1 MKHAWKLTSIIIALT
16 LLLSLAGSASPAFA
30 DDGQE
35 ESFASDRLIIQF
47 DSGTSWSEIIKVHQQ
62 VGGKVVKTI
71 PQINSQIVTVPKG
84 QKSFKMWVYRLHSKV
99 RCVEPDYV
107 AQVLDVPNDPY
118 FNDSYQWGMFQTQAP
133 QAWDITHGSS
143 GIRIAILDTGVDSS
157 HPDLGA
163 KVVAK
168 ENFTSSDTA
177 EPVNN
182 SHGTHVAGIAA
193 AISNNG
199 IGVAGLGYDCSLM
212 NVKVAGDDG
221 YGYYSWIAQ
230 GIIWATDNGADVI
243 NLSLG
248 GTSPSSTLE
257 QAVNYAWDHGVVVVA
272 AAGNDGSTS
281 PLYPAYYDKCLAVAA
296 TNDNDQLTSW
306 SSHGNWVDVAAPGSA
321 YSTKPDGQYGNMA
334 GTSMASPHVAGLA
347 GLVFSVAADTN
358 GNGRLNDEVRA
369 TIEATCDDV
378 GIDVAYGRINAYH
391 AVGGSSPAP
400 TGQISGTVTA
410 ADNGKAI
417 YRATVT
423 AGTTSV
429 TTNSK
434 GNYTISNLP
443 EGSYTVTASANDYQ
457 DASQTVT
464 VAAGKTSTANFSLDP
479 IPKQAPVLNPIGNKT
494 VDEGNLLQ
502 FTISASDPDGDTLT
516 YSASNLPKAASFSP
530 STRTFT
536 WTPDYDQAG
545 IYHNIHFEVS
555 DGSLTD
561 SKDITITVNDVP
573 LFGQISGTVTAADSG
588 KAISGATVTAGTT
601 SVTTNSKG
609 NYTISNLPEGTY
621 TVTASANDY
630 QDASQTVT
638 VSAGKTSTANFSLD
652 PIPNQAPVLNPIGN
666 KTVDEGNLL
675 QFTISASDPD
685 GDTLTYSASNLPKA
699 ASFSPSTRT
708 FTWIPD
714 YEQAGI
720 YHNIHFEVSDGSLT
734 DSKDITITV
743 NDVSL
748 FFAFLDHELSPQP
761 VQ

>member
-1 MKHAWKLTSIIIALT
+1 MKSLPIIIVFSLV
-16 LLLSLAGSASPAFA
+16 LSLAGYASPAFA
-30 DDGQE
+30 DDGQGKTGV
-35 ESFASDRLIIQF
+35 SDRLIIQF
-47 DSGTSWSEIIKVHQQ
+47 DSGTSWSEMIRVHQQ

-71 PQINSQIVTVPKG
+71 PQINSQVVTVPKG
-84 QKSFKMWVYRLHSKV
+84 QRFLKSWVYRLHSKV
-99 RCVEPDYV
+99 RHVELDYV

-143 GIRIAILDTGVDSS
+143 SIRIAILDTGVDSS

-168 ENFTSSDTA
+168 ENFTSSGTA

-212 NVKVAGDDG
+212 NVKVAGDNG

-248 GTSPSSTLE
+248 GTGPSSTLE
-257 QAVNYAWDHGVVVVA
+257 QAVNYAWNHGVVVVA
-272 AAGNDGSTS
+272 AAGNTGSTS

-296 TNDNDQLTSW
+296 TNDADQLTSW
-306 SSHGNWVDVAAPGSA
+306 SSYGSWVDVAAPGSA
-321 YSTKPDGQYGNMA
+321 YSTKLNSQYGNMA

-391 AVGGSSPAP
+391 AVGDSSPPP
-400 TGQISGTVTA
+400 TGQLSGTVTD
-410 ADNGKAI
+410 ADSGKAI
-417 YRATVT
+417 STATVT

-429 TTNSK
+429 STNSE
-434 GNYTISNLP
+434 GNYTISDLP
-443 EGSYTVTASANDYQ
+443 QGTYTTTTSASGYQ

-464 VAAGKTSTANFSLDP
+464 VAAGETSTANFSL
-479 IPKQAPVLNPIGNKT
+479 N
-494 VDEGNLLQ
+494 
-502 FTISASDPDGDTLT
+502 
-516 YSASNLPKAASFSP
+516 
-530 STRTFT
+530 
-536 WTPDYDQAG
+536 
-545 IYHNIHFEVS
+545 
-555 DGSLTD
+555 
-561 SKDITITVNDVP
+561 
-573 LFGQISGTVTAADSG
+573 
-588 KAISGATVTAGTT
+588 
-601 SVTTNSKG
+601 
-609 NYTISNLPEGTY
+609 
-621 TVTASANDY
+621 
-630 QDASQTVT
+630 
-638 VSAGKTSTANFSLD
+638 

-675 QFTISASDPD
+675 QFTISASNPD
-685 GDTLTYSASNLPKA
+685 GDALTYSASNLPEA

-708 FTWIPD
+708 FTWTPD

-748 FFAFLDHELSPQP
+748 FFAFLDQESSPQP
-761 VQ
+761 VIRPE

>member
-1 MKHAWKLTSIIIALT
+1 V
-16 LLLSLAGSASPAFA
+16 LSLAGSASPALA
-30 DDGQE
+30 DDGQGK
-35 ESFASDRLIIQF
+35 SGVSDRLIIQF
-47 DSGTSWSEIIKVHQQ
+47 DSGTSWSETIKVHQQ

-71 PQINSQIVTVPKG
+71 PQINSQVVTVPKG
-84 QKSFKMWVYRLHSKV
+84 QQSFKMWVYRLHSQV
-99 RCVEPDYV
+99 HHVEPDYV

-118 FNDSYQWGMFQTQAP
+118 FNDSYQWGMFKTQAP

-257 QAVNYAWDHGVVVVA
+257 QAVNYAWNHGVVVVA
-272 AAGNDGSTS
+272 AAGNNGNTS
-281 PLYPAYYDKCLAVAA
+281 PLYPAYYHKCLAVAA
-296 TNDNDQLTSW
+296 TNDDDQLTAW
-306 SSHGNWVDVAAPGSA
+306 SSHGNWVNVAAPGSA

-347 GLVFSVAADTN
+347 GLVFSVASDTN
-358 GNGRLNDEVRA
+358 GNGQLNDEVKA

-378 GIDVAYGRINAYH
+378 GIDVAYGRINAYR

-400 TGQISGTVTA
+400 TGQISGTVTDA
-410 ADNGKAI
+410 ANGKAI
-417 YRATVT
+417 YKATVT
-423 AGTTSV
+423 AGTKSA

-443 EGSYTVTASANDYQ
+443 QGTYTTTASANGYQ

-464 VAAGKTSTANFSLDP
+464 VAAGKTSTANLSLNP
-479 IPKQAPVLNPIGNKT
+479 VPNQAPVLNPIGNKT

-516 YSASNLPKAASFSP
+516 YSTSNLPKAASFSP

-545 IYHNIHFEVS
+545 IYHNVHFEVS
-555 DGSLTD
+555 DGSLID

-573 LFGQISGTVTAADSG
+573 LFGQISGTVTAANSG
-588 KAISGATVTAGTT
+588 KAIYRATVTTGTTSGTT

-609 NYTISNLPEGTY
+609 NYTISSLPEGSY
-621 TVTASANDY
+621 TVTASANGY
-630 QDASQTVT
+630 QHASQTVT
-638 VSAGKTSTANFSLD
+638 VVPGKTSTANFSLNS
-652 PIPNQAPVLNPIGN
+652 IPNQAPVLNPIGN

-761 VQ
+761 VR